1 MKDRKA
7 GVSMAFFI
15 WSVVGAA
22 FMILGIY
29 VYFSQKGK
37 AFGFW
42 TNAKMFEVHNVK
54 GYNHALGKLYVMF
67 GLVFIFLGLPLRAGQ
82 NSPYVVITI
91 LGCMLEA
98 IMAMVIYVVVIEKK
112 YRK

>member
-1 MKDRKA
+1 
-7 GVSMAFFI
+7 MAFFI

-29 VYFSQKGK
+29 VYFSREEKGK

-42 TNAKMFEVHNVK
+42 ANAKMFEVHNVK